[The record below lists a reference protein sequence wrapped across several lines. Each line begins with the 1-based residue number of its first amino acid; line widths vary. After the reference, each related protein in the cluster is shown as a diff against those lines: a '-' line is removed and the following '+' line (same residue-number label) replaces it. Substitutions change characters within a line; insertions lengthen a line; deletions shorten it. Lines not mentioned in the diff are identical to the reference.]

1 MRWVDRLIMAGA
13 GGWLCAILSHSARRL
28 APTRGSP
35 DGSDAFSRIVSFDV
49 FPVARRL
56 MLGCQP
62 EQRFERTMPV
72 EAAIVAK
79 NEFIEISV
87 EVLAPQAMIPAQ
99 APSSHQ

>member
-1 MRWVDRLIMAGA
+1 MAGA

-28 APTRGSP
+28 APTRRSP

-56 MLGCQP
+56 MLGGQP
-62 EQRFERTMPV
+62 EQRFERNMPV

-87 EVLAPQAMIPAQ
+87 EVLAPQAMIRAQ
-99 APSSHQ
+99 APWSHQ